1 MQAIVIIPTYNEA
14 ENVESLISQILY
26 FQPQFD
32 ILIVD
37 DNSPDGTG
45 KLADDLSKKSNKIK
59 VLHRPEKDGLGRAYI
74 AGFKYA
80 LTCSP
85 PYQRIIQMDAD
96 FSHNP
101 KYLGALFEATKDRDI
116 SIGSRYISGGGVVNW
131 SLKRKIFSY
140 GANLYAYFWLGLW
153 VRDCTSGFRCFR
165 REVLENIH
173 VSALK
178 SNGYLFQVEML
189 KHSLSLGYRV
199 VEIPIV
205 FVERERGRSK
215 LGFREI
221 WEAIVKISKLHLR

>member
-1 MQAIVIIPTYNEA
+1 
-14 ENVESLISQILY
+14 LY

-45 KLADDLSKKSNKIK
+45 ELADGLSKKSNKIK
-59 VLHRPEKDGLGRAYI
+59 VLHRKAKNGLGRAYI
-74 AGFKYA
+74 DGFKYA
-80 LTCSP
+80 LACSP

-101 KYLGALFEATKDRDI
+101 KYLHALFTATKDKDI

-131 SLKRKIFSY
+131 SLRRKILSY
-140 GANLYAYFWLGLW
+140 GANLYTNFWLGLRI
-153 VRDCTSGFRCFR
+153 RDCTSGFRCFR

-173 VSALK
+173 FYAVR

-205 FVERERGRSK
+205 FVERERGQSK
-215 LGFREI
+215 LGLHEI
-221 WEAIVKISKLHLR
+221 WEAIVKISKLHLH